1 MIIKDERLKA
11 LLDAEKVLNRVL
23 STVEVGAPF
32 ITTAV
37 LVRIKRRILR
47 EIELYTYPIDT
58 ASPIK

>member
-11 LLDAEKVLNRVL
+11 LLDAEQVLNRVL
-23 STVEVGAPF
+23 SSIEVGAPF

-47 EIELYTYPIDT
+47 EIELYTYLHT
-58 ASPIK
+58 TSSPIK